1 MQGFT
6 QGQTEQVAMEANQLK
21 LQELKR
27 DRDEMMQLQ
36 EQLKGMGQD
45 PDLDKFLD
53 AYIATGRPEY
63 VKMGI
68 EGKQKLKEQ
77 RAYANLIGGAAPP
90 APAAAPTNAMTP
102 PAPVAAAPAAFG
114 AELGAGMYGMAP
126 TNALARPAPA
136 AAAPV
141 NALAQPAVA
150 ETRKRISDLM
160 TFAAQNPNMAGQAM
174 SQARLLQDQL
184 EMDSRR
190 GPNEPADV
198 ATMRQ
203 LGYPTTP
210 AGYEAYRN
218 AQRQERMLS
227 PAEEAQRVRIAAAS
241 RAPAQPKEPPPPTAP
256 VAVVDPA
263 TGQVK
268 YVTREE
274 ALGKTP
280 AAAIEG
286 LTPKER
292 QTREA
297 KYPQATSAVKTFEN
311 TSDTL
316 VTDLEK
322 LAKHPGL
329 SSITGI
335 AAGRLPGI
343 TKEGREAEA
352 LFDKIVARGGFQEL
366 QTMRQASPTGGALGN
381 VSNQEGAQLRQA
393 FAALDRRQDA
403 PSVRN
408 AITDA
413 IAQIRAAKE
422 NIRGAYDLTYE
433 YKQKTGAAPAPAMS
447 PVDKQALDWANSNPS
462 DPRAAAIKQ
471 RLGM

>member
-1 MQGFT
+1 MAELNFNALTPQGPRGFMQGFT

-77 RAYANLIGGAAPP
+77 RAYANLIGGAPAAAPINALAP
-90 APAAAPTNAMTP
+90 AAPAAAAPSEPVNAMAQ
-102 PAPVAAAPAAFG
+102 PAPV
-114 AELGAGMYGMAP
+114 
-126 TNALARPAPA
+126 

-160 TFAAQNPNMAGQAM
+160 TFAAQNPNMASQAM
-174 SQARLLQDQL
+174 AQARLLQDQL

-256 VAVVDPA
+256 VAVVDQA

-316 VTDLEK
+316 VKDLEK
-322 LAKHPGL
+322 LAVHPGL

-403 PSVRN
+403 PSVRS

-433 YKQKTGAAPAPAMS
+433 YKQKTGAAPAAAMS

>member
-6 QGQTEQVAMEANQLK
+6 QGQTEQVAMETNQLK

-63 VKMGI
+63 VKMGV

-90 APAAAPTNAMTP
+90 APTNAMAQ
-102 PAPVAAAPAAFG
+102 PAPVAAPAAFG
-114 AELGAGMYGMAP
+114 AELGTGMYGMAP
-126 TNALARPAPA
+126 TNAMARPAPA

-160 TFAAQNPNMAGQAM
+160 TFAAQNPNMASQAM
-174 SQARLLQDQL
+174 AQARLLQDQL

-190 GPNEPADV
+190 GPNEPPDV

-241 RAPAQPKEPPPPTAP
+241 RAPVQPKEPPPPTAP
-256 VAVVDPA
+256 VAVVDDA
-263 TGQVK
+263 TGQIK

-280 AAAIEG
+280 ATAIEG

-433 YKQKTGAAPAPAMS
+433 YKQQTAAPAKPTMS
-447 PVDKQALDWANSNPS
+447 PVDKQALDWANSNPN

>member
-1 MQGFT
+1 MAELNFNALTPQGPRGFMQGFT
-6 QGQTEQVAMEANQLK
+6 QGQTEQVAMEANQIK

-77 RAYANLIGGAAPP
+77 RAYANLIGGAAPS
-90 APAAAPTNAMTP
+90 APVNAMAQQAPLNAMTP
-102 PAPVAAAPAAFG
+102 SAPV
-114 AELGAGMYGMAP
+114 
-126 TNALARPAPA
+126 

-227 PAEEAQRVRIAAAS
+227 SEEEAQRVRIAAAS

-256 VAVVDPA
+256 VAVVDQA

-433 YKQKTGAAPAPAMS
+433 YKQKTGAAPNIDALL
-447 PVDKQALDWANSNPS
+447 DKY
-462 DPRAAAIKQ
+462 K
-471 RLGM
+471 

>member
-63 VKMGI
+63 VKMGV

-77 RAYANLIGGAAPP
+77 RAYANLIGGAAPS
-90 APAAAPTNAMTP
+90 APTNAMAQ
-102 PAPVAAAPAAFG
+102 PAPVAAPVNA
-114 AELGAGMYGMAP
+114 MAQP
-126 TNALARPAPA
+126 TPV

-141 NALAQPAVA
+141 NALAQPAAA

-160 TFAAQNPNMAGQAM
+160 TFAAQNPNMASQAM
-174 SQARLLQDQL
+174 AQARLLQDQL

-227 PAEEAQRVRIAAAS
+227 PQEEAQRVRIAAAS
-241 RAPAQPKEPPPPTAP
+241 RAPVQPKEPPPPTAP

-316 VTDLEK
+316 VTDLER
-322 LAKHPGL
+322 LSKHPGL

-433 YKQKTGAAPAPAMS
+433 YKQKTGGAPAPAAA
-447 PVDKQALDWANSNPS
+447 PNIDALLDKY
-462 DPRAAAIKQ
+462 K
-471 RLGM
+471 

>member
-1 MQGFT
+1 MAELNFNALTPQGPRGFMQGFT
-6 QGQTEQVAMEANQLK
+6 QGQTEQVAMEANQIK

-63 VKMGI
+63 VKMGV

-77 RAYANLIGGAAPP
+77 RAYANLIGGAAPS
-90 APAAAPTNAMTP
+90 APANAMAQPTPLNAMTP
-102 PAPVAAAPAAFG
+102 SAPV
-114 AELGAGMYGMAP
+114 
-126 TNALARPAPA
+126 

-141 NALAQPAVA
+141 NALAQPAVT

-256 VAVVDPA
+256 VAVVDQA

-316 VTDLEK
+316 VTDLER

-433 YKQKTGAAPAPAMS
+433 YKQKIGAAPAAAMS

>member
-1 MQGFT
+1 MPELNFNALTPQGPRGFMQGFT
-6 QGQTEQVAMEANQLK
+6 QGQTEQVAMETNQLK

-63 VKMGI
+63 VKMGV

-77 RAYANLIGGAAPP
+77 RAYANLIGGAAPS
-90 APAAAPTNAMTP
+90 APVNAMAQPTP
-102 PAPVAAAPAAFG
+102 INAMAPSAPV
-114 AELGAGMYGMAP
+114 
-126 TNALARPAPA
+126 

-160 TFAAQNPNMAGQAM
+160 TFAAQNPNMASQAM

-190 GPNEPADV
+190 GPNEPPDV

-203 LGYPTTP
+203 LGYPITP

-241 RAPAQPKEPPPPTAP
+241 RAPVQPKEPPPPTAP

-447 PVDKQALDWANSNPS
+447 PVDKQALDWANSNPN